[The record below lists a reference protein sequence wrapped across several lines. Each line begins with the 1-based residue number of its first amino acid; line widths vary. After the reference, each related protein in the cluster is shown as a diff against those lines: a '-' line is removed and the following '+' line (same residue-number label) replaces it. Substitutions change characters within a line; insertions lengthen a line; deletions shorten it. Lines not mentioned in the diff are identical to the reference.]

1 MAVAAVMAIA
11 QLGQHSI
18 CGRFADL
25 EPAKVSDNLRLPSTI
40 HAPPAIA
47 LETEDPQPAVTG
59 IVSALTA

>member
-1 MAVAAVMAIA
+1 MAVAADMDIA
-11 QLGQHSI
+11 QHGQHYI
-18 CGRFADL
+18 FGLFADL

-47 LETEDPQPAVTG
+47 LEAENPESAITG